1 MLSAPRIPPAR
12 ADPWEVAPV
21 SHSSQPPP
29 SHQIPGHSS
38 GGGAYLIGAVALIG
52 AAIALFAWKK
62 CGAPPPVTAQAT
74 TATQSASAPPK
85 RDEPP
90 SLYAPPPPPKL
101 DEVED
106 AGVDAG
112 KPAPKGTAGPAG
124 PGPCGGKCE
133 GQATGALSSA
143 LRARAQ
149 SAQGCYQRALRT
161 SEVSGGLTVSVQVGP
176 SGQVCSA
183 SLINDTVHSSEISSC
198 VLGRFRGQTFPP
210 PTGGCVVANIP
221 ISFTIKQ

>member
-1 MLSAPRIPPAR
+1 M
-12 ADPWEVAPV
+12 

-29 SHQIPGHSS
+29 SHHIPGHS
-38 GGGAYLIGAVALIG
+38 GGGGTYLVGAVVLIG

-62 CGAPPPVTAQAT
+62 CGAPPVTAQAT
-74 TATQSASAPPK
+74 SVAQSASAPPK
-85 RDEPP
+85 RDEPAP
-90 SLYAPPPPPKL
+90 LYAPPPPPKL
-101 DEVED
+101 EEED

-112 KPAPKGTAGPAG
+112 KAPPKSTGGPAG
-124 PGPCGGKCE
+124 PGPCGSKCE
-133 GQATGALSSA
+133 GQATSALQSA

-161 SEVSGGLTVSVQVGP
+161 SEVSGSLTVSVQVGP

-183 SLINDTVHSSEISSC
+183 SLTNDSVHSSEVASC
-198 VLGRFRGQTFPP
+198 VLGRFRGQSFPP
-210 PTGGCVVANIP
+210 PTGGCIVANIP